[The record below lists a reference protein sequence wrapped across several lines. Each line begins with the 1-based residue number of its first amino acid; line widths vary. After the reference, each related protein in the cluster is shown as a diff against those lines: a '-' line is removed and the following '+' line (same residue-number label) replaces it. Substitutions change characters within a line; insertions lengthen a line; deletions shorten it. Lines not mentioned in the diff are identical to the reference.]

1 MNPAALGA
9 ARRHDAAARVPFCI
23 GVIEVGSVARVH
35 LPALHPAPPG
45 LRIEPD
51 RVTLTASPAERD
63 GALARI
69 NASLRAAGLLRG
81 WRDEIFSIV
90 DPRGDPARSRVLA
103 RTERAAARF
112 WGTLTQGAHANGW
125 VAGPDG
131 RPAHLWIARRA
142 LDKSTDPGLLD
153 NLVGGG
159 VPDGQ
164 TPWQALMRESWEEAG
179 LAADVAGLA
188 RPVGVLRVQR
198 EVAHGLQFEDLHA
211 HDLAL
216 PAGLEPRNQDGEVQ
230 SFACLPVAQALG
242 LAAGREMTVN
252 AALVTLDFGVR
263 HGLQPTGAG
272 WDLAAIAAALAALRP
287 PG

>member
-1 MNPAALGA
+1 MTPAALAA

-23 GVIEVGSVARVH
+23 GDIEVGSVARAH
-35 LPALHPAPPG
+35 LPALRSAPPG
-45 LRIEPD
+45 LRFEPHQVSLT
-51 RVTLTASPAERD
+51 VTPGERD
-63 GALARI
+63 GTLARI
-69 NASLRAAGLLRG
+69 NTSLRAAGLLRG
-81 WRDEIFSIV
+81 WRNEIFTIV
-90 DPRGDPARSRVLA
+90 DPRVDRTCGPVLA

-131 RPAHLWIARRA
+131 RPTHLWIARRA

-164 TPWQALMRESWEEAG
+164 TPWQALMRECWEEAG
-179 LAADVAGLA
+179 LAAEVAGQA
-188 RPVGVLRVQR
+188 RAVGVLRVQR
-198 EVAHGLQFEDLHA
+198 DVAHGLQVEDLHA

-230 SFACLPVAQALG
+230 SFACLPVAQALD
-242 LAAGREMTVN
+242 LAAGREMTVD
-252 AALVTLDFGVR
+252 AALVTLDFGMR
-263 HGLQPTGAG
+263 HRLLPTGAG
-272 WDLAAIAAALAALRP
+272 WDPAAVAAALAALRP